1 MNEKLLRKLAEKE
14 RTKFGDLRF
23 TDKGP
28 ALAELAAA
36 GLVVE
41 TREGRTRLFAL
52 TAEGRERAGSPPSP
66 VRAAPRPADDERLA
80 RIEAALA
87 RIEEALTRLTPS
99 VGAPG
104 DLKAAILGVV
114 KALDE
119 ARRYGG
125 LVPLP
130 QLRQTLRAGGVTATD
145 AQVNTALEELE
156 RDFIVDL
163 SIAQSPTTVADP
175 AAGIDRP
182 GRGLVYYVVRR
193 RA

>member
-1 MNEKLLRKLAEKE
+1 VNEKLLRKLAEKE

-23 TDKGP
+23 TDKEP
-28 ALAELAAA
+28 ALAELVAA

-41 TREGRTRLFAL
+41 TKEGRTRLFAL
-52 TAEGRERAGSPPSP
+52 TAEGRERAGAPP
-66 VRAAPRPADDERLA
+66 AAPAAAKDDERLA

-87 RIEEALTRLTPS
+87 RIEEAISRLTPT
-99 VGAPG
+99 VGAHG

-163 SIAQSPTTVADP
+163 SIAQSPTTVAEP